1 MLVRRRRLLYIFAP
15 HGVKNGQLN
24 CWRIEEGDLR
34 NWVHLLLLAAA
45 WLLSSSA
52 SAEPFRAGISRISVP
67 GETPLEVLIAYPT
80 ATSEAE
86 LVEGPFKFRAS
97 KDGPIAP
104 GTLFPIVLFAKG
116 DGSAAGSPLVH
127 NDLILRLARE
137 GLVVVAPYYP
147 GTPRPFINRPR
158 QTRSA
163 LDATVADE
171 RLSGH
176 IDPNRIGMMGYS
188 FGGAVTLIMAGAKPN
203 LALLSAYC
211 REHRDDPKACDGIPT
226 DDSLANIPS
235 RRSDYVV
242 PLKALVLLEP
252 LGAPFGTDDLLTLN
266 MPILI
271 YRALQSDL
279 RAEGNALSL
288 VRNLPG
294 SPRQAAVPGGHGV
307 FVAPCPPT
315 LNALCSDPPGV
326 DRVAVHDRVGDEV
339 VDFFRSNL

>member
-1 MLVRRRRLLYIFAP
+1 MSASP
-15 HGVKNGQLN
+15 
-24 CWRIEEGDLR
+24 EDDLR
-34 NWVHLLLLAAA
+34 NSVHLFLLAAA
-45 WLLSSSA
+45 WLLSSFA
-52 SAEPFRAGISRISVP
+52 SAEPFRAAISRLSVP
-67 GETPLEVLIAYPT
+67 GETSFDVLIAYPT
-80 ATSEAE
+80 AASETE

-104 GTLFPIVLFAKG
+104 DSVFPIVLFAKG
-116 DGSAAGSPLVH
+116 NGSAAGSPLVH
-127 NDLILRLARE
+127 HDLILRLARE
-137 GLVVVAPYYP
+137 GFVVVAPYYP
-147 GTPRPFINRPR
+147 NTPRPFITRPR

-163 LDATVADE
+163 LEAAAADE

-176 IDPNRIGMMGYS
+176 VDPNRIGMTGYS

-211 REHRDDPKACDGIPT
+211 REHGDDLKACEGVSTDG
-226 DDSLANIPS
+226 SWANIPS
-235 RRSDYVV
+235 RRSDYVI

-252 LGAPFGTDDLLTLN
+252 LGAPFGSDDLIALN

-279 RAEGNALSL
+279 RADGNALSL

-294 SPRQAAVPGGHGV
+294 SPRQASVPGGHGI
-307 FVAPCPPT
+307 FLAPCPPT
-315 LNALCSDPPGV
+315 LNVLCSDPPDV
-326 DRVAVHDRVGDEV
+326 DRIAIHDRVGDEV